1 MKKKYTEY
9 IWFALMIL
17 LMLLGLLTSCKTK
30 QVTVKEDIRKDLI
43 DTTKTVI
50 DTISHRIE
58 DIDTTKIQTI
68 SNDSVS
74 IELDA
79 GTIEINKDGSI
90 IINKVKSIKGSK
102 NTIQNIL
109 NGKSS
114 VEQTDSVH
122 REEKKGI
129 TDKTKSKVITKT
141 EVWNALTKIITTVV
155 LFLFGLFF
163 IGLVIRFICRLW

>member
-1 MKKKYTEY
+1 
-9 IWFALMIL
+9 MIL

-102 NTIQNIL
+102 NTI
-109 NGKSS
+109 
-114 VEQTDSVH
+114 
-122 REEKKGI
+122 
-129 TDKTKSKVITKT
+129 
-141 EVWNALTKIITTVV
+141 
-155 LFLFGLFF
+155 
-163 IGLVIRFICRLW
+163 